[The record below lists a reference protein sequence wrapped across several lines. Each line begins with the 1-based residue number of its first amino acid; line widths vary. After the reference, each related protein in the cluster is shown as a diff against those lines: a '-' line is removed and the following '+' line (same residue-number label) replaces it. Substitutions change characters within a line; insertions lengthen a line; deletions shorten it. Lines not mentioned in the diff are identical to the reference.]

1 MIIVADSNGKALNAD
16 QLKPG
21 AEVRK
26 KVRYN
31 LTEAKRLTPKVTNP
45 QEIDDVVFQLG
56 INDFNDGL
64 REEEIVQK
72 LFDVQ
77 VQYKRLF
84 PNARQHVT
92 AIPPLSKEHMQVNKG
107 LQKLCNNH
115 ECNFISAKPFM
126 DHASGKFRAN
136 LMRSDNLH
144 YNDIGIR
151 HLAKGIK
158 KSLFSSSNLHSH
170 QLSRIVNM
178 RDGIPT
184 Q

>member
-1 MIIVADSNGKALNAD
+1 MIIVTDSNGKKLNAD

-26 KVRYN
+26 KVRFN
-31 LTEAKRLTPKVTNP
+31 LTEAKRLTPKVTYP
-45 QEIDDVVFQLG
+45 EEIDDVVFQLG

-64 REEEIVQK
+64 REDEIVQK
-72 LFDVQ
+72 FFDVQ
-77 VQYKRLF
+77 VQYKTLF

-92 AIPPLSKEHMQVNKG
+92 AIPPLTKDHMQINKG
-107 LQKLCNNH
+107 LQKLCNTF
-115 ECNFISAKPFM
+115 ECNFISAKPFI

-144 YNDIGIR
+144 YNDVGIR

-158 KSLFSSSNLHSH
+158 KSLFSTSNLQSS
-170 QLSRIVNM
+170 QLTRIANL
-178 RDGIPT
+178 RSDKPS

>member
-1 MIIVADSNGKALNAD
+1 MTDSNGKALNAD
-16 QLKPG
+16 QLKPD

-26 KVRYN
+26 KVRFN

-45 QEIDDVVFQLG
+45 GEIDDVVFQLG

-64 REEEIVQK
+64 RENEIVQK

-77 VQYKRLF
+77 VQYKKLF

-92 AIPPLSKEHMQVNKG
+92 AIPPLSKEHEQVNKG

-115 ECNFISAKPFM
+115 ECNFISAKSFM
-126 DHASGKFRAN
+126 DHSSGKFRAN
-136 LMRSDNLH
+136 LMRRDNLH

-158 KSLFSSSNLHSH
+158 KSLYSSSNLQST
-170 QLSRIVNM
+170 QLSRIANL
-178 RDGIPT
+178 RGDIPS